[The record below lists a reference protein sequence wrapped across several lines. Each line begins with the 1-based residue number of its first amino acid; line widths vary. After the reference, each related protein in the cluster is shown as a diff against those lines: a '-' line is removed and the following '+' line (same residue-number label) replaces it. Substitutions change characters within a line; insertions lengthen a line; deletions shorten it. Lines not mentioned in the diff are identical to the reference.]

1 MIDDE
6 NTRRSKTLKS
16 AIRQQ
21 VAQVE
26 LSEEQLNALMTVQN
40 DLAQK
45 IQPATEEEQQSN
57 FRRWLPNLL
66 MASFLAVVMGVYTFS
81 NPSVDHTRDI
91 ALEVIENHIK
101 LKPLEVSTQSFNEV
115 QVFFDKLDFMPSQ
128 SNFLESGWQLN
139 ERQMLGGRYCSI
151 SGDSA
156 AQLRFKNNDQ
166 IYTLYEVGYDEK
178 LFGKIPAI
186 ESGEKPKEVII
197 NGLKASLWV
206 EKGLL
211 MVLVTEA

>member
-6 NTRRSKTLKS
+6 NTGRSKTLKS
-16 AIRQQ
+16 AIRHQ
-21 VAQVE
+21 VTQFE
-26 LSEEQLNALMTVQN
+26 LSEDKLNSLMTIQN

-45 IQPATEEEQQSN
+45 IPLSATEETESN

-81 NPSVDHTRDI
+81 NSNVDHTRDI

-115 QVFFDKLDFMPSQ
+115 QIFFDKLDFMPSQ
-128 SNFLESGWQLN
+128 SNFLEASWQLN

-156 AQLRFKNNDQ
+156 AQLRFKNDDQ

-178 LFGKIPAI
+178 LFGKIPVISA
-186 ESGEKPKEVII
+186 GEKPKEVII